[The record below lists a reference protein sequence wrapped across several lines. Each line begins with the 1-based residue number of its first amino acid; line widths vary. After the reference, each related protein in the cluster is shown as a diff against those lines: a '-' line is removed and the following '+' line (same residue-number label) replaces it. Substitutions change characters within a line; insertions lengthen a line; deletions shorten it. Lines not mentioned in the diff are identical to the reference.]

1 MFRLLAKTRG
11 ARALH
16 PRGVWR
22 TGELRG
28 GVPPFPAE
36 ATVTVRLSKGAGTRP
51 GWPDVLGL
59 ALRVPTESGDWDLLL
74 SSTGTGRWS
83 RLVPRFVRRWR
94 DARLGTLAPYR
105 YRGELVWFM
114 AVPDDREVPVRFAVH
129 RSGGDTGWQRVAEL
143 TLHPLGPHARD
154 DDVPVAFDP
163 VRTRPAELELAPRW
177 LAVAR
182 EKAYE
187 GSRRG
192 HRGS

>member
-1 MFRLLAKTRG
+1 MFRVLAKARD

-28 GVPPFPAE
+28 GAPPFPRE
-36 ATVTVRLSKGAGTRP
+36 ATVAVRLSKGAGTRP

-83 RLVPRFVRRWR
+83 RLVPRFVRHWR

-114 AVPDDREVPVRFAVH
+114 AVPDDREVPTRFAVH
-129 RSGGDTGWQRVAEL
+129 RSGDTGWRRVAEL
-143 TLHPLGPHARD
+143 TLQPLEDGAA
-154 DDVPVAFDP
+154 PVAFDP
-163 VRTRPAELELAPRW
+163 VRTRPPELELAPRW
-177 LAVAR
+177 LAAAR

-192 HRGS
+192 RLGS